1 MVQQAQLDY
10 KETFTWGTWW
20 KQFWCQ
26 EVVTT
31 SCQHSMNT
39 DSMVATIGKW
49 AIWGNFKVMVYTV
62 REDQHWVIFNS
73 WAGGGT
79 EWEIWFFSMWNFTR
93 EVLMTKDSWKKTEG
107 NLSPHYSSPR
117 NVPLSRRTRVASSWT
132 GGQPLISVSS
142 PVAATPPAAAKISV
156 FRRLCRLSCCPP
168 EAQRR
173 ISHCRHIPQVTSSR
187 VVPFVSRGR
196 CPGASSSEHGTTSDA
211 LSSTVALHL
220 SAAKRTRNGP
230 MLN

>member
-1 MVQQAQLDY
+1 
-10 KETFTWGTWW
+10 
-20 KQFWCQ
+20 
-26 EVVTT
+26 
-31 SCQHSMNT
+31 
-39 DSMVATIGKW
+39 
-49 AIWGNFKVMVYTV
+49 
-62 REDQHWVIFNS
+62 
-73 WAGGGT
+73 
-79 EWEIWFFSMWNFTR
+79 MWNFTR
-93 EVLMTKDSWKKTEG
+93 EVLMTKDSWKKNRGKPQPPLQQPTKRA
-107 NLSPHYSSPR
+107 SPKAH
-117 NVPLSRRTRVASSWT
+117 A
-132 GGQPLISVSS
+132 GGQLLNRRSAAHQCKQPSS
-142 PVAATPPAAAKISV
+142 SNPPAAKISV

>member
-117 NVPLSRRTRVASSWT
+117 NVPLPRRTRVASSWT

-142 PVAATPPAAAKISV
+142 PVAATPP
-156 FRRLCRLSCCPP
+156 RRQNIC
-168 EAQRR
+168 
-173 ISHCRHIPQVTSSR
+173 VSS
-187 VVPFVSRGR
+187 
-196 CPGASSSEHGTTSDA
+196 A
-211 LSSTVALHL
+211 LSSVLLSSRSTAQDFAL
-220 SAAKRTRNGP
+220 SAHPASHVFPCGTICFPWQMSRCVVVRTRDYKWCFEQHCCSSP
-230 MLN
+230 LCSKAD